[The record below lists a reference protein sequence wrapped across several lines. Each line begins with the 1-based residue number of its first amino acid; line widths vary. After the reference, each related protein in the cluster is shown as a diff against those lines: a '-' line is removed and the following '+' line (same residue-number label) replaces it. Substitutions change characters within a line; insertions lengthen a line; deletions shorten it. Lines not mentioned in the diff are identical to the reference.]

1 MRFAVPISDIL
12 GIVVSSIRLFDA
24 IQKKNTLGIVNS
36 VLGIVGGVV
45 ALSLFT
51 AAVTTGIKVFATI
64 GGLAGAAFFV
74 VPLLIKM
81 FWPRSLAMETA
92 NKLTEIFQKD
102 LQGNLHRLSRLS
114 ESGSRR

>member
-1 MRFAVPISDIL
+1 MRFAGPISDIL
-12 GIVVSSIRLFDA
+12 GIVVSSIGLYDA

-36 VLGIVGGVV
+36 VVGIVGGVA

-51 AAVTTGIKVFATI
+51 AAVTTGVKVFATI

-74 VPLLIKM
+74 VPLLIQM
-81 FWPRSLAMETA
+81 FWPRRLAIE
-92 NKLTEIFQKD
+92 LTEISQKD
-102 LQGNLHRLSRLS
+102 LQGNLHQLSRLS